1 MSKNKKSDGGKKQTG
16 IAKVCILAIGVAII
30 AIGMYYEKNRT
41 VLVSVGSSLIAT
53 VVSSAILDW
62 AQEHDIEEV
71 YKLAKDT
78 YHELS
83 GIAKGMNVNGRIKVG
98 KHLKNTFPQMVEE
111 EMKVGRKL
119 EVDVIG
125 MELFNFWTEQS
136 ENLLKIGNL
145 HLRMIVQDPDSPFF
159 QGMAD
164 NEQISARIARDN
176 IADLY
181 QKISKLNLGK
191 SQKVELRLLYFPASA
206 TVTRVNKQLYIRTR
220 LIDSSHFD
228 DDNFFERYVEGETP
242 YESFKNYFNNA
253 WKKSRKWENH
263 P

>member
-1 MSKNKKSDGGKKQTG
+1 MSKNKKFAEGKKQTG
-16 IAKVCILAIGVAII
+16 IAKICILAIGVAII

-41 VLVSVGSSLIAT
+41 VFVSVGSSLIAT
-53 VVSSAILDW
+53 VVSSVILDW

-71 YKLAKDT
+71 YKLAKGT
-78 YHELS
+78 YQEMS
-83 GIAKGMNVNGRIKVG
+83 RIAKGMNVNGRIKQG
-98 KHLKNTFPQMVEE
+98 KHLKNAFPQMVEE
-111 EMKVGRKL
+111 ETKLGKKL

-125 MELFNFWTEQS
+125 MELFNFWAEQS

-145 HLRMIVQDPDSPFF
+145 QLRMIVQDPDSPFF

-176 IADLY
+176 ITDLY
-181 QKISKLNLGK
+181 QKISNLNLGK
-191 SQKVELRLLYFPASA
+191 NQTVELRLLLFPASA

-220 LIDSSHFD
+220 LIDSAHFD
-228 DDNFFERYVEGETP
+228 DDNFFERYVEGEIP
-242 YESFKNYFNNA
+242 YEAFKNYFSNA
-253 WKKSRKWENH
+253 WKKARKWGSH